1 MADEKR
7 ENQRPERDNPDSLK
21 DKRKNVDPNEAD
33 REQTD
38 SERTKLDGTHG
49 RDPIEIERNEGSGLS
64 DMDKYAPADGDLGD
78 ESEDFGDEAQPDT
91 GQTNRY
97 DSAQGV
103 GSKNDPKDPQNPEGM
118 HITKGGKA
126 GLAAGKEDSYVDEE
140 GKKKIAREKL
150 ENQEEVQNPGNKKE

>member
-7 ENQRPERDNPDSLK
+7 ENQRPDRDNPDSLK
-21 DKRKNVDPNEAD
+21 DKRKNIDPEEAD
-33 REQTD
+33 RAQRDE
-38 SERTKLDGTHG
+38 ERTKLDATHG

-78 ESEDFGDEAQPDT
+78 ESEDFGDVAQPDR

-103 GSKNDPKDPQNPEGM
+103 GSSNYPKDPEIPEGM

-126 GLAAGKEDSYVDEE
+126 GLAAGTEDSYVDKD
-140 GKKKIAREKL
+140 GKKKIAKEKL
-150 ENQEEVQNPGNKKE
+150 ENQDEVQNPGNKKE